1 MLQVKELNGL
11 TGLRFLA
18 AFYVFIFHIHLRT
31 PFTFLPAP
39 MATIISMGA
48 IGVNLFFVLSGFI
61 LTYAHLKDFPE
72 PALPTPSYYGTFL
85 LKRVARIYPA
95 YLIGLAATLG
105 VSIFLQDFPSP
116 FPLIVALDATML
128 QSYFPS
134 LAMLWYGGGA
144 WSVSTEFFFY
154 LLFPFLL
161 PLLLRL
167 PGKALLPLLVLAV
180 VASSL
185 PGLFYATHPGVLSV
199 QATYAFPPCRL
210 PEFVCGVLLGL
221 LIIRRDFR
229 VPEWSVLLLLLGTAL
244 YLAKFGFRL
253 PGYTGHNFIVVPAI
267 MAVIALTI
275 QYERTRFF
283 RWVGSGIMQ
292 YLGRISY
299 SFYIMQLPLM
309 ILLEGLM
316 RQGLIHKQDTW
327 VALPILVLNLLLA
340 AGVYEAVEKPAHRFL
355 LTRLLKKYQP
365 SLSQPYSD
373 NIPTIS

>member
-1 MLQVKELNGL
+1 MKDLNGL

-18 AFYVFIFHIHLRT
+18 AFYVFIYHSYLRT
-31 PFTFLPAP
+31 PFTFLPTP
-39 MATIISMGA
+39 VPTIIIMGA

-72 PALPTPSYYGTFL
+72 PTLPTPQYYGKFL

-95 YLIGLAATLG
+95 YLVGLAASLG
-105 VSIFLQDFPSP
+105 VSIFLQDFPRP

-134 LAMLWYGGGA
+134 LAMLWYGGAA

-154 LLFPFLL
+154 LLFPFML

-167 PGKALLPLLVLAV
+167 PGKAWLPLLVLTV

-185 PGLFYATHPGVLSV
+185 PGLFSATHPGVLSF
-199 QATYAFPPCRL
+199 QETYAFPPCRL

-221 LIIRRDFR
+221 LIIRRNFR

-244 YLAKFGFRL
+244 YLAKFGVYL
-253 PGYTGHNFIVVPAI
+253 GLTGYTGHNFIVVPAI

-275 QYERTRFF
+275 RYEQTRFF

-299 SFYIMQLPLM
+299 SFYIMQIPLM
-309 ILLEGLM
+309 ILLDGLL

-327 VALPILVLNLLLA
+327 VALPILVLNMLLA
-340 AGVYEAVEKPAHRFL
+340 AGLYEAVEKPAHRFL
-355 LTRLLKKYQP
+355 LARLLKKHLSAP
-365 SLSQPYSD
+365 SVS
-373 NIPTIS
+373 I